1 MRSASPFAVLE
12 DHRVSQLP
20 ENVRAS
26 YRFFAFYLA
35 NGTLCLDLLDGIDYR
50 PTLWAF
56 GSALE
61 QVTAIFSNVL
71 DVDDQGRVT
80 NAGDAEWRAAQY
92 IRRLCDPSYTVTSPF
107 EAWELD
113 LPM

>member
-1 MRSASPFAVLE
+1 MLSGRRGAMLE
-12 DHRVSQLP
+12 DHRMGHLP
-20 ENVRAS
+20 EDVRAA
-26 YRFFAFYLA
+26 YRFFGFYLA

-50 PTLWAF
+50 PALMSY

-61 QVTAIFSNVL
+61 QVMAIFSNVL
-71 DVDDQGRVT
+71 DVDDEGQVT
-80 NAGDAEWRAAQY
+80 NTGDAEWRAAQY
-92 IRRLCDPSYTVTSPF
+92 IRRLCDPTYAVTPPF

>member
-1 MRSASPFAVLE
+1 M
-12 DHRVSQLP
+12 SQLP
-20 ENVRAS
+20 ADVRAS
-26 YRFFAFYLA
+26 YRFFAFCLA

-50 PTLWAF
+50 AELMAY

-61 QVTAIFSNVL
+61 QVMAIFSNVL
-71 DVDDQGRVT
+71 DVDDAGHVT

-92 IRRLCDPSYTVTSPF
+92 IRHLCDAAYTVRPPF
-107 EAWELD
+107 ADWELE